1 MPSYA
6 PTTLMI
12 DDRGLAESFRRR
24 GCGIVAVLQ
33 GAPDSGIKVNLN
45 TFASTST
52 KSATQSSSLTSFIYH
67 GYKTTKKSISF
78 KLAKMSR
85 TYCIPGVFFLFSAW
99 FLLVLVSIS
108 LPSFQAMDITRV
120 HSSGQV
126 AGGSNE
132 AFTQFRVSGRL
143 VESRCPNSWFLIV
156 PPSSA
161 FGR

>member
-6 PTTLMI
+6 PTALMI

-67 GYKTTKKSISF
+67 GYKTTKNQYHSSWRRCREHTVFQASSF
-78 KLAKMSR
+78 S
-85 TYCIPGVFFLFSAW
+85 
-99 FLLVLVSIS
+99 S
-108 LPSFQAMDITRV
+108 LPGSSLSSSRFPSRVFKQWTSLVCTLVDRLQAVVMR
-120 HSSGQV
+120 
-126 AGGSNE
+126 
-132 AFTQFRVSGRL
+132 R
-143 VESRCPNSWFLIV
+143 SRSLE
-156 PPSSA
+156 
-161 FGR
+161 